1 MSIHL
6 IKQKYIPEDIFIPK
20 PENGEWKYFQ
30 QFVFKNGLEYYTGTN
45 KLIDDFNTVIEN
57 IRFDYTIV
65 KDSNN
70 ATELQQIYNTEYKIF
85 INYNESIKIWKYYT
99 KHNKQIESLL
109 KEFL

>member
-30 QFVFKNGLEYYTGTN
+30 QFVFKNGLEYYIGSN
-45 KLIDDFNTVIEN
+45 YLIDDFTEIIEN

-99 KHNKQIESLL
+99 KHNKQIESVL